1 MPSEHIQWFPGH
13 MAKTRRLITEN
24 LKNVHIIIEV
34 LDARVPVSSRNPE
47 LRKMTG
53 DKPTI
58 LLLNKASLADPK
70 KNKEFVKLYTDA
82 HTVCIL
88 CDCVTGEGLNKLPE
102 AIRTVLKDRV
112 ERYEQKG
119 QAGRHLRA
127 MVVGV
132 PNVGKSTLINR
143 MSGGIKAKAENRPGV
158 TRNKQ
163 WVTTKIGIDLLD
175 MPGVLWPK
183 FEDQTIG
190 ENLAFTGAI
199 RDDILDIE
207 HLALKLA
214 TRLRDLYPSELAT
227 RFKLTD
233 ADGWKDMT
241 DIQLINLIGKKRG
254 CLIPGG
260 IVDTERVSN
269 LLIDEF
275 RAAKI
280 GRMTIDKLP
289 APKVK
294 TPKAE
299 GNPPVE
305 ENSAPAEEVK
315 TPEAETVAPEMPLDN
330 PETPEVPV
338 TTVTEEDI

>member
-70 KNKEFVKLYTDA
+70 KSKEFVKLYTDT

-88 CDCVTGEGLNKLPE
+88 CDCVTGEGLNRLPE

-112 ERYEQKG
+112 ERYEEKG

-143 MSGGIKAKAENRPGV
+143 MSGATKAKTENRPGV
-158 TRNKQ
+158 TRDKQ

-183 FEDQTIG
+183 FEDQIIG
-190 ENLAFTGAI
+190 ENLAVTGAI

-207 HLALKLA
+207 HLAVKLVG
-214 TRLRDLYPSELAT
+214 RLRELYPAELCA
-227 RFKLTD
+227 RFKITDKDAWQDLTD
-233 ADGWKDMT
+233 L
-241 DIQLINLIGKKRG
+241 QLLTLIGKKRG

-275 RAAKI
+275 RAGKI
-280 GRMTIDKLP
+280 GKMTIDKLP
-289 APKVK
+289 APTEAPMNSEKSDVERSEYK
-294 TPKAE
+294 TL
-299 GNPPVE
+299 E
-305 ENSAPAEEVK
+305 EADTSAKEE
-315 TPEAETVAPEMPLDN
+315 T
-330 PETPEVPV
+330 
-338 TTVTEEDI
+338 

>member
-70 KNKEFVKLYTDA
+70 KSKEFVKLYTDT

-88 CDCVTGEGLNKLPE
+88 CDCVTGEGLNRLPE

-112 ERYEQKG
+112 ERYEEKG

-143 MSGGIKAKAENRPGV
+143 MSGATKAKTENRPGV
-158 TRNKQ
+158 TRDKQ

-183 FEDQTIG
+183 FEDQIIG
-190 ENLAFTGAI
+190 ENLAVTGAI

-207 HLALKLA
+207 HLAVKLVG
-214 TRLRDLYPSELAT
+214 RLRELYPAELCA
-227 RFKLTD
+227 RFKITDKDAWQDLTD
-233 ADGWKDMT
+233 L
-241 DIQLINLIGKKRG
+241 QLLTLIGKKRG

-275 RAAKI
+275 RAGKI
-280 GRMTIDKLP
+280 GKMTIDKLP
-289 APKVK
+289 APTDPPTNSEKSDVERSESK
-294 TPKAE
+294 TS
-299 GNPPVE
+299 E
-305 ENSAPAEEVK
+305 EADTSEK
-315 TPEAETVAPEMPLDN
+315 
-330 PETPEVPV
+330 
-338 TTVTEEDI
+338 EDT

>member
-47 LRKMTG
+47 LRRMTG

-58 LLLNKASLADPK
+58 LLLNKASLADPQK
-70 KNKEFVKLYTDA
+70 SRVFMKQYTDS

-88 CDCVTGEGLNKLPE
+88 CDCVTGEGINKLPD
-102 AIRTVLKDRV
+102 AIRTVLRDRV
-112 ERYEQKG
+112 ERYEEKG

-163 WVTTKIGIDLLD
+163 WVTTKLGIDLLD

-183 FEDQTIG
+183 FDDQFVG
-190 ENLAFTGAI
+190 ENLALTGAI

-207 HLALKLA
+207 HLALKLVH
-214 TRLRDLYPSELAT
+214 RLRDLYPVELAA
-227 RFKLTD
+227 RFKLADADMWQDLTD
-233 ADGWKDMT
+233 A
-241 DIQLINLIGKKRG
+241 QLVTLIGKKRG

-260 IVDTERVSN
+260 IVDNERVSN

-275 RAAKI
+275 RAGKI
-280 GRMTIDKLP
+280 GRLTIDRMP
-289 APKVK
+289 
-294 TPKAE
+294 TPKPKPIPQPEPVPEETSASK
-299 GNPPVE
+299 NPPVE
-305 ENSAPAEEVK
+305 HQP
-315 TPEAETVAPEMPLDN
+315 
-330 PETPEVPV
+330 
-338 TTVTEEDI
+338 EEDDHADL

>member
-1 MPSEHIQWFPGH
+1 
-13 MAKTRRLITEN
+13 
-24 LKNVHIIIEV
+24 
-34 LDARVPVSSRNPE
+34 
-47 LRKMTG
+47 MTG

-58 LLLNKASLADPK
+58 LLLNKASLADPQK
-70 KNKEFVKLYTDA
+70 SKVFMKHYTDA

-112 ERYEQKG
+112 ERYEEKG
-119 QAGRHLRA
+119 QSGRHLRA

-183 FEDQTIG
+183 FEDQFIG
-190 ENLAFTGAI
+190 ENLAVTGAI

-207 HLALKLA
+207 HLALKLVK
-214 TRLRDLYPSELAT
+214 RLRELYPRELAT
-227 RFKLTD
+227 RFKLNDSDNWRELTD
-233 ADGWKDMT
+233 A
-241 DIQLINLIGKKRG
+241 QLITLIGKKRG

-260 IVDTERVSN
+260 IVDNERVSN

-275 RAAKI
+275 RGGKI
-280 GRMTIDKLP
+280 GRLTIDRLP
-289 APKVK
+289 TFKKEETAVEVEEPVADAPKEE
-294 TPKAE
+294 PHAE
-299 GNPPVE
+299 
-305 ENSAPAEEVK
+305 
-315 TPEAETVAPEMPLDN
+315 L
-330 PETPEVPV
+330 
-338 TTVTEEDI
+338 

>member
-34 LDARVPVSSRNPE
+34 LDARIPVSSRNPE

-58 LLLNKASLADPK
+58 LLLNKASLADPQK
-70 KNKEFVKLYTDA
+70 SRIFMKHYTDA

-88 CDCVTGEGLNKLPE
+88 CDCVTGEGLNKLPD

-112 ERYEQKG
+112 ERYEEKG

-163 WVTTKIGIDLLD
+163 WVTTRIGIDLLD

-183 FEDQTIG
+183 FEDQFIG
-190 ENLAFTGAI
+190 ENLAVTGAI
-199 RDDILDIE
+199 LDDILDIE
-207 HLALKLA
+207 HLALKLVA
-214 TRLRDLYPSELAT
+214 RLRELYPAELCT
-227 RFKLTD
+227 RFKITD
-233 ADGWKDMT
+233 ADSWQQMSDLELLT
-241 DIQLINLIGKKRG
+241 LIGKKRG
-254 CLIPGG
+254 CLLSGG
-260 IVDTERVSN
+260 VVDTERVSN

-275 RAAKI
+275 RGGKI
-280 GRMTIDKLP
+280 GRMTIDRLP
-289 APKVK
+289 
-294 TPKAE
+294 TPKSESKAE
-299 GNPPVE
+299 PSE
-305 ENSAPAEEVK
+305 APAEVSAK
-315 TPEAETVAPEMPLDN
+315 
-330 PETPEVPV
+330 
-338 TTVTEEDI
+338 EEDHAEL

>member
-1 MPSEHIQWFPGH
+1 
-13 MAKTRRLITEN
+13 TEN

-70 KNKEFVKLYTDA
+70 KSKEFVKLYTDA
-82 HTVCIL
+82 HTFCIL
-88 CDCVTGEGLNKLPE
+88 CDCVTGEGLNRLPE

-112 ERYEQKG
+112 ERYEEKG

-143 MSGGIKAKAENRPGV
+143 MSGATKAKTENRPGV
-158 TRNKQ
+158 TRDKQ

-183 FEDQTIG
+183 FEDQIIG
-190 ENLAFTGAI
+190 ENLAVTGAI

-207 HLALKLA
+207 HLAVKLVG
-214 TRLRDLYPSELAT
+214 RLRELYPAELCA
-227 RFKLTD
+227 RFKITD
-233 ADGWKDMT
+233 KDAWQDMT
-241 DIQLINLIGKKRG
+241 DLQLLTLIGKKRG

-275 RAAKI
+275 RAGKI
-280 GRMTIDKLP
+280 GKMTIDKLP
-289 APKVK
+289 APKA
-294 TPKAE
+294 PAAKAE
-299 GNPPVE
+299 Q
-305 ENSAPAEEVK
+305 PAEEK
-315 TPEAETVAPEMPLDN
+315 PASEAPDTAAK
-330 PETPEVPV
+330 
-338 TTVTEEDI
+338 EDE

>member
-70 KNKEFVKLYTDA
+70 KSKEFVKLYTDT

-88 CDCVTGEGLNKLPE
+88 CDCVTGEGLNRLPE

-112 ERYEQKG
+112 ERYEEKG

-143 MSGGIKAKAENRPGV
+143 MSGATKAKTENRPGV
-158 TRNKQ
+158 TRDKQ

-183 FEDQTIG
+183 FEDQIIG
-190 ENLAFTGAI
+190 ENLAVTGAI

-207 HLALKLA
+207 HLAVKLVG
-214 TRLRDLYPSELAT
+214 RLRELYPAELCA
-227 RFKLTD
+227 RFKITDKDAWQDLTD
-233 ADGWKDMT
+233 L
-241 DIQLINLIGKKRG
+241 QLLTLIGKKRG

-275 RAAKI
+275 RAGKI
-280 GRMTIDKLP
+280 GKMTIDKLP
-289 APKVK
+289 AP
-294 TPKAE
+294 TGAPMNAE
-299 GNPPVE
+299 KSDVE
-305 ENSAPAEEVK
+305 RSESETAEAADTSAK
-315 TPEAETVAPEMPLDN
+315 
-330 PETPEVPV
+330 
-338 TTVTEEDI
+338 EDT

>member
-34 LDARVPVSSRNPE
+34 LDARIPVSSRNPE

-58 LLLNKASLADPK
+58 LLLNKASLADQK
-70 KNKEFVKLYTDA
+70 KSKEFVKLYTDT

-88 CDCVTGEGLNKLPE
+88 CDCVTGEGLNRLPE

-112 ERYEQKG
+112 ERYEEKG

-143 MSGGIKAKAENRPGV
+143 MSGGVKAKAENRPGV

-163 WVTTKIGIDLLD
+163 WVTTGIGIDLLD

-183 FEDQTIG
+183 FEDQIIG
-190 ENLAFTGAI
+190 ENLAVTGAI

-207 HLALKLA
+207 HLAIKLVG
-214 TRLRDLYPSELAT
+214 RLRDLYPNELAA
-227 RFKLTD
+227 RYKLTD
-233 ADGWKDMT
+233 ADKWQELT
-241 DIQLINLIGKKRG
+241 DIQLITLIGKKRG

-280 GRMTIDKLP
+280 GKMTIDKLP
-289 APKVK
+289 SPKK
-294 TPKAE
+294 PIEKAIKPAATE
-299 GNPPVE
+299 EVE
-305 ENSAPAEEVK
+305 ESAPAVRKE
-315 TPEAETVAPEMPLDN
+315 N
-330 PETPEVPV
+330 
-338 TTVTEEDI
+338 

>member
-34 LDARVPVSSRNPE
+34 LDARIPVSSRNPE

-58 LLLNKASLADPK
+58 LLLNKASLADPQK
-70 KNKEFVKLYTDA
+70 SKVFMKHYTDA

-112 ERYEQKG
+112 ERYEEKG
-119 QAGRHLRA
+119 QSGRHLRA

-163 WVTTKIGIDLLD
+163 WVSTKIGIDLLD

-190 ENLAFTGAI
+190 ENLAVTGAI

-207 HLALKLA
+207 HLALKLVN
-214 TRLRDLYPSELAT
+214 RLRELYPRELAT
-227 RFKLTD
+227 RFKLNDADNWQELTD
-233 ADGWKDMT
+233 A
-241 DIQLINLIGKKRG
+241 QLITLIGKKRG

-260 IVDTERVSN
+260 IVDNERVSN

-275 RAAKI
+275 RGGKI
-280 GRMTIDKLP
+280 GRLTIDRLP
-289 APKVK
+289 TLKKEETAVEVEEPVADAPKEEFH
-294 TPKAE
+294 AE
-299 GNPPVE
+299 
-305 ENSAPAEEVK
+305 
-315 TPEAETVAPEMPLDN
+315 L
-330 PETPEVPV
+330 
-338 TTVTEEDI
+338 

>member
-112 ERYEQKG
+112 ERYEEKG

-143 MSGGIKAKAENRPGV
+143 MSGATKAKTENRPGV
-158 TRNKQ
+158 TRDKQ

-207 HLALKLA
+207 HLAVKLA
-214 TRLRDLYPSELAT
+214 GRLRALYPAELCA
-227 RFKLTD
+227 RFKITDKDAWQDLTD
-233 ADGWKDMT
+233 L
-241 DIQLINLIGKKRG
+241 QLLTLIGK
-254 CLIPGG
+254 
-260 IVDTERVSN
+260 
-269 LLIDEF
+269 
-275 RAAKI
+275 
-280 GRMTIDKLP
+280 
-289 APKVK
+289 
-294 TPKAE
+294 
-299 GNPPVE
+299 
-305 ENSAPAEEVK
+305 
-315 TPEAETVAPEMPLDN
+315 
-330 PETPEVPV
+330 
-338 TTVTEEDI
+338 

>member
-112 ERYEQKG
+112 ERYEEKG

-143 MSGGIKAKAENRPGV
+143 MSGATKAKTENRPGV
-158 TRNKQ
+158 TRDKQ

-207 HLALKLA
+207 HLAVKLA
-214 TRLRDLYPSELAT
+214 GRLRALYPAELCA
-227 RFKLTD
+227 RFKITDKDAWQDLTD
-233 ADGWKDMT
+233 L
-241 DIQLINLIGKKRG
+241 QLLTLIGKKRG

-269 LLIDEF
+269 LLNDEF
-275 RAAKI
+275 RTAKI
-280 GRMTIDKLP
+280 GRMTIDSLP
-289 APKVK
+289 APKE
-294 TPKAE
+294 A
-299 GNPPVE
+299 
-305 ENSAPAEEVK
+305 APA
-315 TPEAETVAPEMPLDN
+315 PQ
-330 PETPEVPV
+330 PEVPA
-338 TTVTEEDI
+338 EKPEAPAKEDA

>member
-34 LDARVPVSSRNPE
+34 LDARIPVSSRNPE
-47 LRKMTG
+47 LREMTG

-58 LLLNKASLADPK
+58 LLLNKASLADPQK
-70 KNKEFVKLYTDA
+70 SKVFMKHYTDA

-112 ERYEQKG
+112 ERYEEKG
-119 QAGRHLRA
+119 QSGRHLRA

-163 WVTTKIGIDLLD
+163 WVSTRIGIDLLD

-183 FEDQTIG
+183 FEDQSIG
-190 ENLAFTGAI
+190 ENLAVTGAI

-207 HLALKLA
+207 HLALKLVN
-214 TRLRDLYPSELAT
+214 RLRELYPRELAT
-227 RFKLTD
+227 RFKLNDADNWQELTD
-233 ADGWKDMT
+233 A
-241 DIQLINLIGKKRG
+241 QLITLIGKKRG

-260 IVDTERVSN
+260 IVDNERVSN

-275 RAAKI
+275 RGGKI
-280 GRMTIDKLP
+280 GRLTIDRLP
-289 APKVK
+289 TPKKEETAVEVEEPVADAPKEESH
-294 TPKAE
+294 AE
-299 GNPPVE
+299 
-305 ENSAPAEEVK
+305 
-315 TPEAETVAPEMPLDN
+315 L
-330 PETPEVPV
+330 
-338 TTVTEEDI
+338 

>member
-102 AIRTVLKDRV
+102 AIRTVLRDRV
-112 ERYEQKG
+112 ERYEEKG

-143 MSGGIKAKAENRPGV
+143 MSGATKAKTENRPGV
-158 TRNKQ
+158 TRDKQ

-207 HLALKLA
+207 HLAVKLA
-214 TRLRDLYPSELAT
+214 GRLRALYPAELCA
-227 RFKLTD
+227 RFKITDKDAWQDLTD
-233 ADGWKDMT
+233 L
-241 DIQLINLIGKKRG
+241 QLLTLIGKKRG

-280 GRMTIDKLP
+280 GRMTIDSLP
-289 APKVK
+289 APKE
-294 TPKAE
+294 A
-299 GNPPVE
+299 
-305 ENSAPAEEVK
+305 APAPQPEVL
-315 TPEAETVAPEMPLDN
+315 AEK
-330 PETPEVPV
+330 PETDAK
-338 TTVTEEDI
+338 EDA

>member
-1 MPSEHIQWFPGH
+1 MPSQTIQWFPGH

-88 CDCVTGEGLNKLPE
+88 CDCVTGEGLNRLPE

-112 ERYEQKG
+112 VHYEEKG

-143 MSGGIKAKAENRPGV
+143 MSGATKAKTENRPGV
-158 TRNKQ
+158 TRDKQ

-207 HLALKLA
+207 HLAVKLA
-214 TRLRDLYPSELAT
+214 GRLRALYPAELCV
-227 RFKLTD
+227 RFKITDKDAWRDLTD
-233 ADGWKDMT
+233 L
-241 DIQLINLIGKKRG
+241 QLLTLIGKKRG

-280 GRMTIDKLP
+280 GRMTIDSLP
-289 APKVK
+289 APEK
-294 TPKAE
+294 TESKSQPEAAKT
-299 GNPPVE
+299 E
-305 ENSAPAEEVK
+305 EPAEQ
-315 TPEAETVAPEMPLDN
+315 PEA
-330 PETPEVPV
+330 
-338 TTVTEEDI
+338 TEKEDA

>member
-88 CDCVTGEGLNKLPE
+88 CDCVTGEGLNRLPE

-112 ERYEQKG
+112 ERYEEKG

-143 MSGGIKAKAENRPGV
+143 MSGATKAKTENRPGV
-158 TRNKQ
+158 TRDKQ

-207 HLALKLA
+207 HLAVKLA
-214 TRLRDLYPSELAT
+214 GRLRALYPAELCA
-227 RFKLTD
+227 RFKITDKDAWQDLTD
-233 ADGWKDMT
+233 L
-241 DIQLINLIGKKRG
+241 QLLTLIGKKRG

-275 RAAKI
+275 RTAKI
-280 GRMTIDKLP
+280 GRMTIDSLP
-289 APKVK
+289 APKE
-294 TPKAE
+294 A
-299 GNPPVE
+299 
-305 ENSAPAEEVK
+305 APAPQPEVL
-315 TPEAETVAPEMPLDN
+315 AEK
-330 PETPEVPV
+330 PETDAK
-338 TTVTEEDI
+338 EDA

>member
-1 MPSEHIQWFPGH
+1 MAQNPIQWFPGH

-24 LKNVHIIIEV
+24 LKNVHVIIEV

-58 LLLNKASLADPK
+58 LLLNKASLADPAK
-70 KNKEFVKLYTDA
+70 SKAFMKQYTDS

-112 ERYEQKG
+112 ERYEEKG
-119 QAGRHLRA
+119 QSGRHLRA

-143 MSGGIKAKAENRPGV
+143 MSGGIKAKTENRPGV

-163 WVTTKIGIDLLD
+163 WVSTKIGIDLLD

-207 HLALKLA
+207 HLALKLVA
-214 TRLRDLYPSELAT
+214 RLRELYPTELAS

-233 ADGWKDMT
+233 ADGWKDLT
-241 DIQLINLIGKKRG
+241 GIQLITLIGKKRG

-280 GRMTIDKLP
+280 GKMTIDRLP
-289 APKVK
+289 TPKKTAPK
-294 TPKAE
+294 TQD
-299 GNPPVE
+299 
-305 ENSAPAEEVK
+305 
-315 TPEAETVAPEMPLDN
+315 TVAEKIEPK
-330 PETPEVPV
+330 
-338 TTVTEEDI
+338 EEA

>member
-1 MPSEHIQWFPGH
+1 MPTDIIQWFPGH

-34 LDARVPVSSRNPE
+34 LDARVPFSSRNPE

-58 LLLNKASLADPK
+58 LLLNKASLADPAK
-70 KNKEFVKLYTDA
+70 SREFIKHYTDA

-88 CDCVTGEGLNKLPE
+88 CDCVTGEGLNRLPE

-112 ERYEQKG
+112 ERYEEKG
-119 QAGRHLRA
+119 QSGRHLRA

-158 TRNKQ
+158 TRTKQ
-163 WVTTKIGIDLLD
+163 WVSTKIGIDLLD

-183 FEDQTIG
+183 FDDQFTA
-190 ENLAFTGAI
+190 ENLAATGAI

-207 HLALKLA
+207 HLALKLVK
-214 TRLRDLYPSELAT
+214 RLRDMYPKELAA
-227 RFKLTD
+227 RFKL
-233 ADGWKDMT
+233 ADGDDWQDMT
-241 DIQLINLIGKKRG
+241 EAQLITLIGKKRG

-260 IVDTERVSN
+260 LVDNERVSN

-275 RAAKI
+275 RAGKI
-280 GRMTIDKLP
+280 GRLTIDHLP
-289 APKVK
+289 APKVAA
-294 TPKAE
+294 TPKEDTLPEPSNASE
-299 GNPPVE
+299 D
-305 ENSAPAEEVK
+305 AP
-315 TPEAETVAPEMPLDN
+315 
-330 PETPEVPV
+330 
-338 TTVTEEDI
+338 TEEDNHANL

>member
-47 LRKMTG
+47 LRQMTG

-58 LLLNKASLADPK
+58 LLLNKASLADPAK
-70 KNKEFVKLYTDA
+70 SRAFMKHYTDS
-82 HTVCIL
+82 HTVCLL

-112 ERYEQKG
+112 ERYEEKG
-119 QAGRHLRA
+119 QAGRRLRA

-158 TRNKQ
+158 TRSKQ
-163 WVTTKIGIDLLD
+163 WVSTGIGIDLLD

-183 FEDQTIG
+183 FKDQFIA
-190 ENLAFTGAI
+190 ENLAATGAI

-207 HLALKLA
+207 HLALKLVE
-214 TRLRDLYPSELAT
+214 RLRDMYPRELAA

-233 ADGWKDMT
+233 ADGWQALSNA
-241 DIQLINLIGKKRG
+241 QLITLIGKKRG

-260 IVDTERVSN
+260 LVDNERVSN

-275 RAAKI
+275 RAGKL
-280 GRMTIDKLP
+280 GRLTIDRVPEAGKPTP
-289 APKVK
+289 APEKPAE
-294 TPKAE
+294 PKQA
-299 GNPPVE
+299 
-305 ENSAPAEEVK
+305 APAAN
-315 TPEAETVAPEMPLDN
+315 TPVQEDDHAEL
-330 PETPEVPV
+330 
-338 TTVTEEDI
+338 

>member
-70 KNKEFVKLYTDA
+70 KSKEFVKLYTDA

-88 CDCVTGEGLNKLPE
+88 CDCVTGEGLNRLPE
-102 AIRTVLKDRV
+102 AIRTVLKERV
-112 ERYEQKG
+112 ERYEEKG

-143 MSGGIKAKAENRPGV
+143 MSGAVKAKTENRPGV
-158 TRNKQ
+158 TRDKQ
-163 WVTTKIGIDLLD
+163 WVSTKIGIDLLD

-183 FEDQTIG
+183 FEDQVIG
-190 ENLAFTGAI
+190 ENLAVTGAI

-207 HLALKLA
+207 HLALKLVG
-214 TRLRDLYPSELAT
+214 RLRELYPAELCA
-227 RFKLTD
+227 RFKITEKD
-233 ADGWKDMT
+233 AWQDMT
-241 DIQLINLIGKKRG
+241 DLQLLTLIGKKRG

-280 GRMTIDKLP
+280 GRMTLDKIP
-289 APKVK
+289 APLSSGDK
-294 TPKAE
+294 
-299 GNPPVE
+299 
-305 ENSAPAEEVK
+305 
-315 TPEAETVAPEMPLDN
+315 
-330 PETPEVPV
+330 
-338 TTVTEEDI
+338 TEETAEDAAVNETSETAEKEES

>member
-88 CDCVTGEGLNKLPE
+88 CDCVTGEGLNRLPD
-102 AIRTVLKDRV
+102 AIRTVLRDRV
-112 ERYEQKG
+112 ERYEEKG

-143 MSGGIKAKAENRPGV
+143 MSGATKAKTENRPGV
-158 TRNKQ
+158 TRDKQ

-207 HLALKLA
+207 HLAVKLA
-214 TRLRDLYPSELAT
+214 GRLRELYPAELCA
-227 RFKLTD
+227 RFKITD
-233 ADGWKDMT
+233 QDGWQDMT
-241 DIQLINLIGKKRG
+241 ELQLLTLIGKKRG

-280 GRMTIDKLP
+280 GRMTIDSLP
-289 APKVK
+289 APKE
-294 TPKAE
+294 A
-299 GNPPVE
+299 
-305 ENSAPAEEVK
+305 APAPQPEVL
-315 TPEAETVAPEMPLDN
+315 AEK
-330 PETPEVPV
+330 PETDAK
-338 TTVTEEDI
+338 EDA

>member
-112 ERYEQKG
+112 ERYEEKG
-119 QAGRHLRA
+119 QSGRHLRA

-207 HLALKLA
+207 HLALKLVG
-214 TRLRDLYPSELAT
+214 RLRSLYPTELAT
-227 RFKLTD
+227 RYKLTE
-233 ADGWKDMT
+233 ADGWMDLT
-241 DIQLINLIGKKRG
+241 ELQLIQLIGKKRG

-289 APKVK
+289 APKEK
-294 TPKAE
+294 APKPPKAE
-299 GNPPVE
+299 ETTVE
-305 ENSAPAEEVK
+305 I
-315 TPEAETVAPEMPLDN
+315 
-330 PETPEVPV
+330 PV
-338 TTVTEEDI
+338 TESQPQSESDTKEEA

>member
-1 MPSEHIQWFPGH
+1 

-47 LRKMTG
+47 LRRMTG

-58 LLLNKASLADPK
+58 LLLNKASLADPQK
-70 KNKEFVKLYTDA
+70 SRAFMKHYTDS
-82 HTVCIL
+82 HTVCLL
-88 CDCVTGEGLNKLPE
+88 CDCVTGEGLTQLPT
-102 AIRTVLKDRV
+102 AIKTVLRDRV
-112 ERYEQKG
+112 ERYEEKG
-119 QAGRHLRA
+119 QSGRHLRA

-163 WVTTKIGIDLLD
+163 WVTTKLGLDLLD

-183 FEDQTIG
+183 FDDQIIG
-190 ENLAFTGAI
+190 ENLAMTGAI

-207 HLALKLA
+207 HLAIKLVH
-214 TRLRDLYPSELAT
+214 RLRDLYPAELAT
-227 RFKLTD
+227 RYKLTD
-233 ADGWKDMT
+233 GDGWQDLT
-241 DIQLINLIGKKRG
+241 DVDLVMLIGKKRG

-260 IVDTERVSN
+260 IVDSERVSN

-275 RAAKI
+275 RAGKI
-280 GRMTIDKLP
+280 GRMTIDRLP
-289 APKVK
+289 THRTSPSH
-294 TPKAE
+294 PC
-299 GNPPVE
+299 
-305 ENSAPAEEVK
+305 
-315 TPEAETVAPEMPLDN
+315 VADQPTKERSEHADL
-330 PETPEVPV
+330 
-338 TTVTEEDI
+338 

>member
-102 AIRTVLKDRV
+102 AIRTVLRDRV
-112 ERYEQKG
+112 ERYEEKG

-143 MSGGIKAKAENRPGV
+143 MSGATKAKTENRPGV
-158 TRNKQ
+158 TRDKQ

-183 FEDQTIG
+183 FEDQIIG

-207 HLALKLA
+207 HLAVKLA
-214 TRLRDLYPSELAT
+214 GRLRALYPAELCA
-227 RFKLTD
+227 RFKITDKDAWQDLTD
-233 ADGWKDMT
+233 L
-241 DIQLINLIGKKRG
+241 QLLTLIGKKRG

-280 GRMTIDKLP
+280 GRMTIDSLP
-289 APKVK
+289 APKE
-294 TPKAE
+294 A
-299 GNPPVE
+299 
-305 ENSAPAEEVK
+305 APAPQPEVL
-315 TPEAETVAPEMPLDN
+315 AEK
-330 PETPEVPV
+330 PETDAK
-338 TTVTEEDI
+338 EDA

>member
-13 MAKTRRLITEN
+13 MAKTRRLIVEN

-47 LRKMTG
+47 LRRMTG

-58 LLLNKASLADPK
+58 LLLNKSSLADPQK
-70 KNKEFVKLYTDA
+70 SRAFMKHYTDS
-82 HTVCIL
+82 HTVCLL

-102 AIRTVLKDRV
+102 AIKAVLRERV
-112 ERYEQKG
+112 ERYEEKG

-158 TRNKQ
+158 TRSKQ
-163 WVTTKIGIDLLD
+163 WVTTRLGIDLLD

-183 FEDQTIG
+183 FDDPIVG
-190 ENLAFTGAI
+190 ENLAMTGAI
-199 RDDILDIE
+199 KDDILDIE
-207 HLALKLA
+207 HLAIRLIH
-214 TRLRDLYPSELAT
+214 RLRDLYPAELAA

-233 ADGWKDMT
+233 ADGWQELT
-241 DIQLINLIGKKRG
+241 DPQLVDLIGKKRG

-260 IVDTERVSN
+260 IVDNERVSN

-275 RAAKI
+275 RAGKI
-280 GRMTIDKLP
+280 GRLTIDRLP
-289 APKVK
+289 DRP
-294 TPKAE
+294 
-299 GNPPVE
+299 
-305 ENSAPAEEVK
+305 
-315 TPEAETVAPEMPLDN
+315 DR
-330 PETPEVPV
+330 
-338 TTVTEEDI
+338 EDDHADL

>member
-112 ERYEQKG
+112 ERYEEKG

-207 HLALKLA
+207 HLALKLVK
-214 TRLRDLYPSELAT
+214 RLRDLYPAELPA
-227 RFKLTD
+227 RYKLADT
-233 ADGWKDMT
+233 DGWRDMT
-241 DIQLINLIGKKRG
+241 ELQLIQLIGKKRG

-260 IVDTERVSN
+260 VVDTERVSN

-280 GRMTIDKLP
+280 GRMTIDQLP
-289 APKVK
+289 APKEK
-294 TPKAE
+294 APKPPKAADTT
-299 GNPPVE
+299 P
-305 ENSAPAEEVK
+305 APEAQPEATAEE
-315 TPEAETVAPEMPLDN
+315 EA
-330 PETPEVPV
+330 
-338 TTVTEEDI
+338 

>member
-70 KNKEFVKLYTDA
+70 KNKVFVKLYTDA

-112 ERYEQKG
+112 ERYEEKG

-143 MSGGIKAKAENRPGV
+143 MSGATKAKTENRPGV
-158 TRNKQ
+158 TRDKQ

-207 HLALKLA
+207 HLAVKLA
-214 TRLRDLYPSELAT
+214 GRLRELYPAELCA
-227 RFKLTD
+227 RFKITD
-233 ADGWKDMT
+233 QDGWQDMT
-241 DIQLINLIGKKRG
+241 ELQLLTLIGKKRG

-280 GRMTIDKLP
+280 GRMTIDSLP
-289 APKVK
+289 APEK
-294 TPKAE
+294 TESKSQPEAAKT
-299 GNPPVE
+299 E
-305 ENSAPAEEVK
+305 EPAEQ
-315 TPEAETVAPEMPLDN
+315 PEA
-330 PETPEVPV
+330 
-338 TTVTEEDI
+338 TEKEDT

>member
-70 KNKEFVKLYTDA
+70 KSKEFVKLYTDT

-88 CDCVTGEGLNKLPE
+88 CDCVTGEGLNRLPE

-112 ERYEQKG
+112 ERYEEKG

-143 MSGGIKAKAENRPGV
+143 MSGATKAKTENRPGV
-158 TRNKQ
+158 TRDKQ

-183 FEDQTIG
+183 FEDQIIG
-190 ENLAFTGAI
+190 ENLAVTGAI

-207 HLALKLA
+207 HLAVKLVG
-214 TRLRDLYPSELAT
+214 RLRELYPAELCA
-227 RFKLTD
+227 RFKITDKDAWQDLTD
-233 ADGWKDMT
+233 L
-241 DIQLINLIGKKRG
+241 QLLTLIGKKRG

-275 RAAKI
+275 RAGKI
-280 GRMTIDKLP
+280 GKMTIDKLP
-289 APKVK
+289 AP
-294 TPKAE
+294 TDAPMNAEKAD
-299 GNPPVE
+299 VE
-305 ENSAPAEEVK
+305 RSESETAEAADTSAK
-315 TPEAETVAPEMPLDN
+315 
-330 PETPEVPV
+330 
-338 TTVTEEDI
+338 EDT